1 MVKRRVLGLLF
12 ALIICVSGAG
22 AASAAENAVE
32 PYWVQLL
39 SIQCSLT
46 ASDSWFSNSHVNA
59 EARCKSASYDVKITV
74 SILKKDGSQYVD
86 TGISWT
92 DGPSAAANVDK
103 KFSLDPGNYI
113 ARCVA
118 VVTDSAGRVVETV
131 TKDSYSYIVS

>member
-1 MVKRRVLGLLF
+1 MVKKRVLGLLF
-12 ALIICVSGAG
+12 ALIVCVSGMG
-22 AASAAENAVE
+22 APSAAENTIE

-39 SIQCSLT
+39 SIECTLT
-46 ASDSWFSNSHVNA
+46 ASDSWFSHTHVDA
-59 EARCKSASYDVKITV
+59 GARCKSASYDATITV
-74 SILKKDGSQYVD
+74 SILKKDGSQYVS

-92 DGPSAAANVDK
+92 DGPRTAVDVDK